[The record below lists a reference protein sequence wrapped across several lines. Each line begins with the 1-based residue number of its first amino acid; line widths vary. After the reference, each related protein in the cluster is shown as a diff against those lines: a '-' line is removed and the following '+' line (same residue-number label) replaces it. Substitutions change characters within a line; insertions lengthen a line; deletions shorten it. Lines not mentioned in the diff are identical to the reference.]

1 MIMQGKQVER
11 GSSLS
16 IFTSDRRED
25 WTALVFAF
33 AIAVAVLFFA
43 G

>member
-1 MIMQGKQVER
+1 MMERKQFER

-33 AIAVAVLFFA
+33 TIAVVVLFVA

>member
-1 MIMQGKQVER
+1 MMERKQFER

-16 IFTSDRRED
+16 IFVSDRRED

>member
-1 MIMQGKQVER
+1 MEGNKFER

-25 WTALVFAF
+25 WTALVLAF
-33 AIAVAVLFFA
+33 TIAIVVLFVA
-43 G
+43 E

>member
-1 MIMQGKQVER
+1 MEGKQFER

-33 AIAVAVLFFA
+33 AIAVAVLFLA
-43 G
+43 

>member
-1 MIMQGKQVER
+1 MEGKQFER
-11 GSSLS
+11 GTSLS

-33 AIAVAVLFFA
+33 TIAVAVLFIV
-43 G
+43 

>member
-1 MIMQGKQVER
+1 MEGKQSER
-11 GSSLS
+11 GSRLS
-16 IFTSDRRED
+16 IFASDRSED

-33 AIAVAVLFFA
+33 TIAVVVLFVV

>member
-1 MIMQGKQVER
+1 MEKKQFER

-25 WTALVFAF
+25 WTALVLAF
-33 AIAVAVLFFA
+33 TIAIAVLFIVE
-43 G
+43 